1 MKQATDGPAE
11 AKSIEDYRRILLIA
25 ASRLEGL
32 ARRMRRNQDFLSEW
46 TVRSVAWD
54 LTMYANS
61 PGMFSKAKREG
72 RPR

>member
-1 MKQATDGPAE
+1 MKQAKGTPAE
-11 AKSIEDYRRILLIA
+11 AKTVEEYRRILLIA
-25 ASRLEGL
+25 AARLEGL

-61 PGMFSKAKREG
+61 PGLCG
-72 RPR
+72 RAGRDRSSD